1 MEISVLKGTK
11 CRSFDN
17 SPTVLLIFKRTVSM
31 WLFQESLWSI
41 RTPKYLKNSLHSNCL
56 CLLVLGLYIYNL
68 GVKGSFFWYGRKITK
83 RFWQLRRTFQDGK
96 LQKLIANIRNYVA
109 AYKNLFRIV
118 HEDVVNKC
126 CWVLSHSSW
135 LVNCWNEIAA
145 LKAH

>member
-68 GVKGSFFWYGRKITK
+68 GVKGSFRG
-83 RFWQLRRTFQDGK
+83 TFQDEK

-126 CWVLSHSSW
+126 C
-135 LVNCWNEIAA
+135 
-145 LKAH
+145 